1 MCIVFPQEKIIW
13 SWVMTNSLRSLAC
26 KSWESEILIV
36 AGGERVGCHSLTGAD
51 GPSVLLLDECLRK
64 MN

>member
-36 AGGERVGCHSLTGAD
+36 AGGERVGCHSLRGRWTKC
-51 GPSVLLLDECLRK
+51 PPTR
-64 MN
+64 